1 MYAGAKHRV
10 VRTAILVLVCLL
22 AGCAAPAESAPA
34 AITTTSSAAPAVAEE
49 ERGSI
54 AGLVTDDEKAPIAD
68 AQVAL
73 IGLANTTTTDAAGRF
88 TFNGLEAGTY
98 SLSVQRLGYAVAARK
113 VDVVAGEVAQ
123 VLLVLA
129 PFAIVE
135 SYVDARPVVSYIKLG
150 ESFVDIAS
158 HEGGNANTFCE
169 SCHASFT
176 IAPRP
181 IAARVEV
188 WWKAPVALA
197 PVLNDDVFFQ
207 ICRDFQNGT
216 AAAYRCGGAGSSG
229 TVAGSGYLKNRGSV
243 PVSGL
248 ANSTFLR
255 FDMHGGESLAYEL
268 KVNSWLSFAYGED
281 FLADYTALP
290 PP

>member
-1 MYAGAKHRV
+1 MRL
-10 VRTAILVLVCLL
+10 AILLLVCVL
-22 AGCAAPAESAPA
+22 AGCAAPAASTPA
-34 AITTTSSAAPAVAEE
+34 AIALTSSAAPAVAEE
-49 ERGSI
+49 ERGAI
-54 AGLVTDDEKAPIAD
+54 AGLVTDDEKAPIAG

-73 IGLANTTTTDAAGRF
+73 IGLANGTTTDGAGRF

-98 SLSVQRLGYAVAARK
+98 SLTAQRLGYEVGARK

-123 VLLVLA
+123 VTLVLA

-135 SYVDARPVVSYIKLG
+135 TYVDVRPVVSHIKLG

-169 SCHASFT
+169 SCHAFIT
-176 IAPRP
+176 IAPKP
-181 IAARVEV
+181 VAARVEV
-188 WWKAPVALA
+188 SWKAPVALA
-197 PVLNDDVFFQ
+197 PVLNDDIFFVV
-207 ICRDFQNGT
+207 CRDVQNGT
-216 AAAYRCGGAGSSG
+216 TAVYRCGGAGSSG
-229 TVAGSGYLKNRGSV
+229 VTAGSAYLKNRGSA

-248 ANSTFLR
+248 GNSTFFR
-255 FDMHGGESLAYEL
+255 YDVHGGESLAYEL

-281 FLADYTALP
+281 FGLDYTALP